1 MIVVCLINT
10 YFLYEA
16 GIVMT
21 FGATIWE
28 QELKFNLTYT
38 LSWIF
43 LAVYVADIF
52 ITLNTGYYMDGILIL
67 DRKRI
72 ISRYIKTLFL
82 IDIPVILIIFFSI
95 TIKSFGINYAK
106 FYILLKMIQM
116 NRIDYV
122 IQRKLQI
129 YRTTKAIYL
138 ILRILWIVMWISNI
152 MGLIFYVIDYYILVN
167 GIYASECCL

>member
-1 MIVVCLINT
+1 
-10 YFLYEA
+10 
-16 GIVMT
+16 
-21 FGATIWE
+21 
-28 QELKFNLTYT
+28 
-38 LSWIF
+38 
-43 LAVYVADIF
+43 
-52 ITLNTGYYMDGILIL
+52 MDGILIL

-82 IDIPVILIIFFSI
+82 IDIPVILIIFFCI

-138 ILRILWIVMWISNI
+138 ILRILWIVMWISNV

-167 GIYASECCL
+167 GIYEPECRCGYI